1 MRKIKKQYSHST
13 IRLRFSFIIIYNY
26 FINHNDDD
34 DDDDDY
40 VDMIRSSMTFVLFSY
55 ASYYYSF

>member
-26 FINHNDDD
+26 FINLNDDD
-34 DDDDDY
+34 DD

-55 ASYYYSF
+55 ASYYSFGRKK